1 MGKLREDWW
10 TSLQRSKEREIK
22 AWEGEE
28 NLFIYKVMDLL
39 WICLYM
45 KLYSLLFKE
54 NLRYQDFK

>member
-28 NLFIYKVMDLL
+28 NLFIYKVMD
-39 WICLYM
+39 YGFVM
-45 KLYSLLFKE
+45 NLFIYE
-54 NLRYQDFK
+54 II